1 MSSRYIPALCVAL
14 MLGAFG
20 VDLATPQLLVAAILF
35 DVPIVLSSFTGE
47 RRFTMAL
54 VGAALVAN
62 AVAGYVNGVQDH
74 YHWDAIGIGD
84 RFLSAASILL
94 VGFLSI
100 GTQQNAVRLGEL
112 AARQR
117 QGQRE
122 SLLRHA
128 IDAMRSSIN
137 AEYVQRMIV
146 REAVVALDAD
156 GATFF
161 RAPSEA
167 QVTETL
173 KFSRSSPDVRV
184 DQDRPPAELLSLVA
198 RTQDEEDVVALTR
211 GDLFGRLILDT
222 LEADYALAAPLAD
235 RSHNF
240 GVLVVA
246 RREPSA
252 NFDAELRSA
261 MRAFVDQAS
270 VALSQA
276 TLFVQLAEKNEE
288 FVAANRALAA
298 RSGVIRDIVYALS
311 HDLRTPLSAARM
323 TIRQALDGAFGPLPD
338 SYREILRQSLASNE
352 ELQRLAETLLLVAR
366 YESGEQSRERESVD
380 LAALARSVLTEMQ
393 PLSATKRIVASV
405 QVEPAGAFA
414 DVIGDEGELRRAL
427 INLVANAVTWTPE
440 NGTIEIVLQPGD
452 ERVEVQVLDDGF
464 GVPEAM
470 RPSLFGRFVASD
482 ARRGAGSGLGLYI
495 VRRIVEGHGGRV
507 TYAPREP
514 HGSIF
519 AIELPRAAGVRV
531 GG

>member
-1 MSSRYIPALCVAL
+1 

-47 RRFTMAL
+47 RRFTMGL
-54 VGAALVAN
+54 VVAALLAN
-62 AVAGYVNGVQDH
+62 AIAGYVNGVQDN

-94 VGFLSI
+94 VGFLSV
-100 GTQQNAVRLGEL
+100 GTQQNALRVGEL

-117 QGQRE
+117 QAQRE
-122 SLLRHA
+122 SSLRRA

-137 AEYVQRMIV
+137 PEYVQRTIV
-146 REAVVALDAD
+146 RESVLALDAD
-156 GATFF
+156 MAAFF
-161 RAPSEA
+161 NAPSEA
-167 QVTETL
+167 RVAETL
-173 KFSRSSPDVRV
+173 KYARGGPDVDV
-184 DQDRPPAELLSLVA
+184 QQDRPPPELLSLVA
-198 RTQDEEDVVALTR
+198 RTQGEEDVVSLTR
-211 GDLFGRLILDT
+211 GDAFGRLILDT
-222 LEADYALAAPLAD
+222 LEADYALAAPLID

-246 RREPSA
+246 RHDPSPP
-252 NFDAELRSA
+252 FDAELRAA
-261 MRAFVDQAS
+261 MRSFVDQAS

-288 FVAANRALAA
+288 FAAANRALAA

-338 SYREILRQSLASNE
+338 AYREILRQSLASNE

-366 YESGEQSRERESVD
+366 YESGEQSHEREPVD
-380 LAALARSVLTEMQ
+380 LAALAHSVLTETQ
-393 PLSATKRIVASV
+393 PLWASKRITALVR
-405 QVEPAGAFA
+405 VELAGASA

-427 INLVANAVTWTPE
+427 INLVANAMTWTPE
-440 NGTIEIVLQPGD
+440 NGRIEIVLEPRD
-452 ERVEVQVLDDGF
+452 EQVEIKVLDDGF

-470 RPSLFGRFVASD
+470 RPSLFGRFVASE

-507 TYAPREP
+507 SYAPREP
-514 HGSIF
+514 HGSVF
-519 AIELPRAAGVRV
+519 TIELPRAAGVRV